1 MASRINNRITE
12 YKLAKDL
19 FTRGKSI
26 ILSSKAQEMKQF
38 IQHGDTSVFN
48 HCIAVAKYSLLF
60 SYFLERT
67 LKINIDKD
75 SLVRGALLHDY
86 FLYDWHV
93 KGAAEGLHGFTHPGV
108 AMRNADRDFGL
119 NDVEKDIIKKH
130 MFPLTPFPPMHRE
143 SFIVS
148 LADKW
153 CALAEIFRI
162 DVSSYVMYRV
172 NFNIA
177 LANGEIDLGDTVAD
191 LIPEIDVDLP
201 AETVKA

>member
-201 AETVKA
+201 AETVKT

>member
-1 MASRINNRITE
+1 
-12 YKLAKDL
+12 
-19 FTRGKSI
+19 
-26 ILSSKAQEMKQF
+26 MKQF

-48 HCIAVAKYSLLF
+48 HCIAVAKYSLLI

-153 CALAEIFRI
+153 CALAETFKI